1 MFVTKS
7 NKRSLLSRLLSAPDV
22 SRAIVFVRTKH
33 GVDRVVEA
41 LKRDGIGAEGLHG
54 NKSQGARQNALD
66 SFRQGR
72 LPILVETDIA
82 ARGIDVQEISHVINP
97 DLPAVPET
105 YVPTHSRPAPT
116 SAPANPAHVFA
127 NATT

>member
-72 LPILVETDIA
+72 LPILVATDIA
-82 ARGIDVQEISHVINP
+82 EIGRASCRERVCQSVSSP
-97 DLPAVPET
+97 GVAV
-105 YVPTHSRPAPT
+105 
-116 SAPANPAHVFA
+116 
-127 NATT
+127 